1 MKFCDGDF
9 FLTMGGDPS
18 AARMCMGH
26 AMVHEL
32 PQRCMADMVSMRPQ
46 HGPQQSTFGM
56 AENKYNCRLVL
67 LKNPLSDLHSFTD
80 FLNCDLQN

>member
-1 MKFCDGDF
+1 
-9 FLTMGGDPS
+9 MGGDPS

-56 AENKYNCRLVL
+56 ADNSYNCRFVL
-67 LKNPLSDLHSFTD
+67 LKPIIKFALVHEPVPLLVLHG
-80 FLNCDLQN
+80 LQIQ